1 MDHSHLRRLSRPIAR
16 PATTTHPATAAQTTA
31 PAAATPPAAAMP
43 SAAAQGPAAEQG
55 PAAAQG
61 PVVAVVRVRQRRRPV
76 TAGQVCG
83 RTLLTGETSRQ
94 ISSGDL
100 LLEACELCAMSA
112 TRAGARRAA

>member
-1 MDHSHLRRLSRPIAR
+1 MDHSHLRRLSRPIVR
-16 PATTTHPATAAQTTA
+16 PATTAPHSTVAQATA
-31 PAAATPPAAAMP
+31 PAAATSPAAAMP
-43 SAAAQGPAAEQG
+43 SAASTA

-76 TAGQVCG
+76 TACEVCG

-94 ISSGDL
+94 IASGDL